1 MKIFIALAT
10 MFLSQGAFAEAY
22 WSCQCFENI
31 DAVDANGGIEIPATK
46 ANTLNEAQS
55 SALEACKASD
65 SSITVASCL
74 RMVRSD
80 H

>member
-1 MKIFIALAT
+1 MKIVIAVAT
-10 MFLSQGAFAEAY
+10 IFLSQGAFAEAY

-31 DAVDANGGIEIPATK
+31 DAVDASSGIEIPATK

-55 SALEACKASD
+55 SALESCKTSD

-74 RMVRSD
+74 RLVRTD